1 MLKAESSWLD
11 LRCLEALSSQTAFIQ
26 QLHPTTKL
34 LTTLL
39 FLLTIAS
46 FNKYELSA
54 LLPLCLY
61 PIGLCA
67 LGGIPPAVI
76 AKRLVLAAPVVLM
89 LGLFNPFFDQSV
101 YILPGEFAISKG
113 WISFGV
119 IACKLLFSVS
129 ASLLLIAT
137 TGLQPLCAALRTL
150 GCPKALVVQLLFLYR
165 YLHLLLEESS
175 RILLAYRMRS
185 FQGNA
190 IAMHAWGSL
199 LGQWLLRSMERAER
213 IYQAMRCRGFNG
225 EMPAN
230 LLPSWRNLDTGYFL
244 AWSAFFLLCR
254 QFNLPLI
261 LGSLVTGGAP

>member
-11 LRCLEALSSQTAFIQ
+11 LRCLEALSSQTAFLQ

-39 FLLTIAS
+39 FLLILAS
-46 FNKYELSA
+46 FNKYEFSA

-61 PIGLCA
+61 PIGLCT
-67 LGGIPPAVI
+67 LGGIPPAII
-76 AKRLVLAAPVVLM
+76 AKRLLIAAPVVLM
-89 LGLFNPFFDQSV
+89 LGLFNPFFDQAI
-101 YILPGEFAISKG
+101 YILPGGFAISKG
-113 WISFGV
+113 WVSFGV

-137 TGLQPLCAALRTL
+137 TGLQPLCASLRTL

-175 RILLAYRMRS
+175 RILQAYRMRS

-213 IYQAMRCRGFNG
+213 IYQAMRCRGFSG
-225 EMPAN
+225 EMPGN
-230 LLPSWRNLDTGYFL
+230 LLPSWRSRDTGYFL

-261 LGSLVTGGAP
+261 LGSLLTGGSP